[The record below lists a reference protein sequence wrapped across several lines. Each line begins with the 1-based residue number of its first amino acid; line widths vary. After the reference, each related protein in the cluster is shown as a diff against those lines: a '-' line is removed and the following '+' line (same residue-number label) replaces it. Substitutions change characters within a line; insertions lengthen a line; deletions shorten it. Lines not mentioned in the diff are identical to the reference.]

1 MKKSHVEFI
10 KISLLLFLLYK
21 IISNCL
27 LNNIEG
33 GPTGDSKRVKAGRP
47 YCDKDYTLIEK
58 DSADCNA
65 DRVIAPD
72 CGNLIYNPEIDESCD
87 YYTAD
92 GYNCEKPDY
101 YPWQYFEDLSCV
113 KGSECN
119 PYNYVCDFD
128 GDGEPGCKPG
138 ATAPGCPGVK

>member
-1 MKKSHVEFI
+1 V
-10 KISLLLFLLYK
+10 
-21 IISNCL
+21 
-27 LNNIEG
+27 
-33 GPTGDSKRVKAGRP
+33 VKAGD

-65 DRVIAPD
+65 DHVIAPD
-72 CGNLIYNPEIDESCD
+72 CDRFNYNPEEDESCD

-128 GDGEPGCKPG
+128 SDGEPGCKPG